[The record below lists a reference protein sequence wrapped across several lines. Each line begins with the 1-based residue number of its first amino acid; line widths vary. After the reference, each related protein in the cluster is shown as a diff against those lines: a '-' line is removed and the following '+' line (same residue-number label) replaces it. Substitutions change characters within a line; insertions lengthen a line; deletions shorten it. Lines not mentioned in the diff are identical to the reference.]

1 MLKLF
6 QWACPRTYILNY
18 EIIFKTV
25 ASERKRFNSAFAK
38 ELKIV

>member
-6 QWACPRTYILNY
+6 QWAYPRMYILNY

-25 ASERKRFNSAFAK
+25 ASEISAMHEKGADT
-38 ELKIV
+38 IIS